1 MVTPRETFG
10 INFTSHDQ
18 DNTNWVR
25 RACSTQSI
33 DHRWGV
39 LERESDDQNSMN
51 SINQTKGKGE

>member
-10 INFTSHDQ
+10 INFTNHDQ

-25 RACSTQSI
+25 QACFTQSI
-33 DHRWGV
+33 DHRLGA
-39 LERESDDQNSMN
+39 LKQESDDQNSMN